1 MLVKPCQ
8 ATVSALRSKT
18 RNGKIGLRTT
28 RTRDKCTWPASN
40 LTSMVS
46 ARQKQTRQNP
56 RTRMYQRKLRQD
68 ALFQQHIEPNM
79 MWSDTFVLW
88 AKIWSKVCMR
98 TLLDLS
104 WSVWHSGPRATS
116 LPKIL
121 WFFNITTT
129 NFFIQSYHHLLT
141 MISIPPPTNFS
152 AFHDYCLPNLLSL
165 SSASIILC
173 DFPSRIPD
181 PPPQLNI
188 FGLEDFPLFLNAA
201 FSQTNCNIFVVTQHA
216 LTLKKPL
223 LPPCPLPRPFI
234 FLTRTSGSV
243 PYELKIIQIINSLPP
258 KTYTKINHLTD
269 LLPFA
274 VSLREKEG
282 EYNKQFDLFQLI
294 LNSAANFVAIE
305 FSPPSPIMYGLM
317 CADQ

>member
-1 MLVKPCQ
+1 
-8 ATVSALRSKT
+8 
-18 RNGKIGLRTT
+18 
-28 RTRDKCTWPASN
+28 
-40 LTSMVS
+40 
-46 ARQKQTRQNP
+46 
-56 RTRMYQRKLRQD
+56 
-68 ALFQQHIEPNM
+68 
-79 MWSDTFVLW
+79 
-88 AKIWSKVCMR
+88 
-98 TLLDLS
+98 
-104 WSVWHSGPRATS
+104 
-116 LPKIL
+116 
-121 WFFNITTT
+121 
-129 NFFIQSYHHLLT
+129 

-201 FSQTNCNIFVVTQHA
+201 FSQTNCDIFVVTQHA

-234 FLTRTSGSV
+234 FLTRTSGSI
-243 PYELKIIQIINSLPP
+243 PYELKIIEIINSLPP
-258 KTYTKINHLTD
+258 KTYTKINHLTY
-269 LLPFA
+269 LLPFT

-282 EYNKQFDLFQLI
+282 EYHKQFDLFQLI

-305 FSPPSPIMYGLM
+305 FSHPSPIMYGLM

>member
-79 MWSDTFVLW
+79 IGSDTFVLW

-121 WFFNITTT
+121 WFFNITTY
-129 NFFIQSYHHLLT
+129 NNYQLLH
-141 MISIPPPTNFS
+141 SKLPSLAN
-152 AFHDYCLPNLLSL
+152 HD
-165 SSASIILC
+165 
-173 DFPSRIPD
+173 F
-181 PPPQLNI
+181 
-188 FGLEDFPLFLNAA
+188 
-201 FSQTNCNIFVVTQHA
+201 
-216 LTLKKPL
+216 
-223 LPPCPLPRPFI
+223 
-234 FLTRTSGSV
+234 
-243 PYELKIIQIINSLPP
+243 
-258 KTYTKINHLTD
+258 
-269 LLPFA
+269 
-274 VSLREKEG
+274 
-282 EYNKQFDLFQLI
+282 
-294 LNSAANFVAIE
+294 NSAAYKFQCL
-305 FSPPSPIMYGLM
+305 PWLLLT
-317 CADQ
+317 